1 MRVLLFLLLSVPV
14 LAQTDNWRAKTAP
27 ELLAA
32 FDRKST
38 ADLLVVFRQQADVAD
53 ARYVRGK
60 NEKAQWVFDKLQ
72 QTAQSTQSKAL
83 HILRQHNAA
92 ANSLFVVNAIA
103 VKDADAALAQAL
115 AALPEVARLSPDPW
129 IELDLLPTETPNAA
143 TNRNAVEWGL
153 ARINAPSVWAMG
165 YTGQGITVG
174 GADTGYDWVHPALK
188 SHYRGWDSLTNTANH
203 AYHWFDGVFD
213 KSPLNADSLNPCGF
227 RSQQPCDDGSHGT
240 HTMGTMAGDDGLGN
254 QIGVAPGAQWIGCR
268 NMERNWGRP
277 STYLNCFEFF
287 LAPTDVDGNNPKP
300 DRAPQVINNSWY
312 CSDDE
317 GCTDVGVNDL
327 LRLAVVNLKA
337 SGVFVVVSNGNF
349 GSSCETA
356 NFPPAYFEES
366 FSVGSIKINDTISG
380 FSSRGP
386 ITIDSSYRVK
396 PNVSAPGSNVRSSV
410 PNGGYNSFSG
420 TSMAGPHVV
429 GLVALVLSAAPE
441 LAGEVEVLET
451 IIEQTARPKFDGP
464 DCTDN
469 NADNLPNNTYGFGI
483 VDALAAVLRAQQVV
497 AVREPG
503 SFLNV
508 RWTPNPATSYTE
520 MRMEQLEWPVSLQIF
535 NAQGMLMYHSNATAL
550 PTAII
555 RIELN
560 NWPSGTYF
568 YRLKSTQN
576 TQTGTFIK
584 S

>member
-32 FDRKST
+32 FDRNST
-38 ADLLVVFRQQADVAD
+38 IDLLVVFQQQADVAD

-103 VKDADAALAQAL
+103 VKEADAALAQAL

-143 TNRNAVEWGL
+143 TNRNAVEWGI

-174 GADTGYDWVHPALK
+174 GADTGYYWVHPALQP
-188 SHYRGWDSLTNTANH
+188 HYRGWDTLTGTANH
-203 AYHWFDGVFD
+203 AYNWFDGVFD

-254 QIGVAPGAQWIGCR
+254 QVGVAPGAQWIGCR

-287 LAPTDVDGNNPKP
+287 LAPTDVEGNNPKP

-349 GSSCETA
+349 GSGCVTA
-356 NFPPAYFEES
+356 NIPPAYFEES

-386 ITIDSSYRVK
+386 ITIDSSFRVK
-396 PNVSAPGSNVRSSV
+396 PNVSAPGTDVRSSV
-410 PNGGYNSFSG
+410 PNGGYDSFSG

-441 LAGEVEVLET
+441 LAGEVELLET
-451 IIEQTARPKFDGP
+451 IIEETARPKFDGP
-464 DCTDN
+464 NCFDN
-469 NADNLPNNTYGFGI
+469 NADDYPNNTYGFGI

-497 AVREPG
+497 AVQEAAPAFR
-503 SFLNV
+503 V
-508 RWTPNPATSYTE
+508 QVAPNPAQSATTFLVNGTQGTL
-520 MRMEQLEWPVSLQIF
+520 QLDIF
-535 NAQGMLMYHSNATAL
+535 NALGDAMYKNAAKASAEHSL
-550 PTAII
+550 
-555 RIELN
+555 RIELEA
-560 NWPSGTYF
+560 WPAGVYF
-568 YRLKSTQN
+568 YRLQDAKT
-576 TQTGTFIK
+576 TQTGTFVK